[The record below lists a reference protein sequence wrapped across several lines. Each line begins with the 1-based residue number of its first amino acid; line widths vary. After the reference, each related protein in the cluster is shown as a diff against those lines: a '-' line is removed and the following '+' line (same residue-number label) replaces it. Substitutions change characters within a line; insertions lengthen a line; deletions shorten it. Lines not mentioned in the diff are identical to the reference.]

1 MKRRGGRK
9 NLVKLP
15 RLLAE
20 SCRHDRLFFSLSFHA
35 GGKLGPRIYIYIY
48 IYLVHV
54 VVERGNRKRETRKS
68 VARDINWQ
76 PVVSSF
82 IRNSLVSLELGNSW
96 EDMGFEMLTNLYDI
110 SLFCLLLFLFSCR
123 FCDKD
128 SNEST

>member
-96 EDMGFEMLTNLYDI
+96 EDMDFETEE
-110 SLFCLLLFLFSCR
+110 SLRYFFILFTSLSF
-123 FCDKD
+123 FV
-128 SNEST
+128 